1 MANFSKEI
9 FISRKLKFTQRI
21 STGFLFYNEHQTYF
35 AEIIL
40 SSSCTSYIRIP
51 GYVGY
56 VDNKILSSGSNDIG
70 GAYLAEIMSFLPT
83 SRYLASINRARDL
96 SVDYNNN
103 TKKVSPN
110 KHFYC
115 IKSKHRVIQ
124 NWNYVNI
131 CDFSN
136 YQLDNITNVQF
147 QKFSL

>member
-21 STGFLFYNEHQTYF
+21 STERTSNVFRK
-35 AEIIL
+35 IIL
-40 SSSCTSYIRIP
+40 SSSCTSYIRIH

-56 VDNKILSSGSNDIG
+56 VDNKILSSGSNDIE

-83 SRYLASINRARDL
+83 SRYLASIKRARDL

-124 NWNYVNI
+124 NWANFYCVI
-131 CDFSN
+131 F
-136 YQLDNITNVQF
+136 I
-147 QKFSL
+147 